1 MPRSLFALL
10 AAAAAGQAAEPAYP
24 TKPVRVIVPYPPG
37 GTTDPTARAFT
48 GWFADKFGTSFV
60 IDNRPG
66 AGSTLGHGIAAKAT
80 PDGYTLVLGTSG
92 GLVVSAAFG
101 SKLSYDS
108 VKDFTP
114 IGVGVY
120 VPFLI
125 VVHPSVPAK
134 NVKDLV
140 DLAKAQPGKINF
152 ASPGTGTPN
161 HLGMELLTSL
171 TGAKFTHVPYKGG
184 GAATVDLL
192 AGRVQAIFGGAA
204 PWQPHMAS
212 GKVRAIA
219 IGHPTRLPSL
229 PDIPAIAE
237 TYPGFNNTTL
247 VRFPRPGR
255 HARAR
260 GQQDQ
265 CRDEARRRRPGVRQA
280 SRVHRHGAD
289 LDHAE
294 GNGRDDPHRTRA
306 LEKSRRRRGHQ
317 ARINGLSVA
326 AAELPPR
333 PTDAVCTRW
342 HKG

>member
-1 MPRSLFALL
+1 MLRQLLCASALTL
-10 AAAAAGQAAEPAYP
+10 AATTPAALAAEPAYP
-24 TKPVRVIVPYPPG
+24 TKPVRIIVPYPPG
-37 GTTDPTARAFT
+37 GTTDPTARAFST
-48 GWFADKFGTSFV
+48 WFAEKLNTTFV

-66 AGSTLGHGIAAKAT
+66 AGSTLGHGLAAKAT

-101 SKLSYDS
+101 SKLAYDP

-134 NVKDLV
+134 NVRELV

-184 GAATVDLL
+184 GAATADLL

-204 PWQPHMAS
+204 PWQPHMAT
-212 GKVRAIA
+212 GKARAIA
-219 IGHPTRLPSL
+219 IGHPTRLKAL

-237 TYPGFNNTTL
+237 TYPGFNNTTWYGFL
-247 VRFPRPGR
+247 GPAGTPAHVVRKIN
-255 HARAR
+255 AEMKRAVE
-260 GQQDQ
+260 D
-265 CRDEARRRRPGVRQA
+265 PGVVKHLESIGMVPTSTTPQEM
-280 SRVHRHGAD
+280 
-289 LDHAE
+289 AE
-294 GNGRDDPHRTRA
+294 MIRSE
-306 LEKSRRRRGHQ
+306 L
-317 ARINGLSVA
+317 ARWRKVVA
-326 AAELPPR
+326 EAGIKPE
-333 PTDAVCTRW
+333 
-342 HKG
+342 

>member
-1 MPRSLFALL
+1 MFLRSHLKIAPLAFTLL
-10 AAAAAGQAAEPAYP
+10 AAAAAAQAAEPAYP

-108 VKDFTP
+108 VRDFTP

-229 PDIPAIAE
+229 PDIPAVAE
-237 TYPGFNNTTL
+237 TYPGFNNTTWYGFL
-247 VRFPRPGR
+247 GPAGTPAHVVNKINAEMKRAVADAAFVKHLESIGMVPTWTTPKEMGAMIRTEL
-255 HARAR
+255 ARWR
-260 GQQDQ
+260 K
-265 CRDEARRRRPGVRQA
+265 V
-280 SRVHRHGAD
+280 VAD
-289 LDHAE
+289 AGIKPD
-294 GNGRDDPHRTRA
+294 
-306 LEKSRRRRGHQ
+306 
-317 ARINGLSVA
+317 
-326 AAELPPR
+326 
-333 PTDAVCTRW
+333 
-342 HKG
+342 

>member
-1 MPRSLFALL
+1 MFSSCWKLAPFAIALFAS
-10 AAAAAGQAAEPAYP
+10 AAAAQAADPAYP
-24 TKPVRVIVPYPPG
+24 TKPVRIIVPYPPG

-48 GWFADKFGTSFV
+48 GWFAEKMGTTFV

-101 SKLSYDS
+101 SKLAYDS

-134 NVKDLV
+134 NVRELV
-140 DLAKAQPGKINF
+140 ELAKAQPGKINF

-161 HLGMELLTSL
+161 HLGVELLTSL

-184 GAATVDLL
+184 GPATVDLL

-204 PWQPHMAS
+204 PWQPHMTS
-212 GKVRAIA
+212 GRARAIA
-219 IGHPTRLPSL
+219 IGHHERLKTL
-229 PDIPAIAE
+229 PDVPAIAE
-237 TYPGFNNTTL
+237 TYPGFNNTTWYGFL
-247 VRFPRPGR
+247 GPAGMPAHAVRKINAEMKRAVEDPGIVKHLESIGMVPTWTTPQQMGEMIR
-255 HARAR
+255 TELARWR
-260 GQQDQ
+260 KVVS
-265 CRDEARRRRPGVRQA
+265 EAGIKP
-280 SRVHRHGAD
+280 
-289 LDHAE
+289 E
-294 GNGRDDPHRTRA
+294 
-306 LEKSRRRRGHQ
+306 
-317 ARINGLSVA
+317 
-326 AAELPPR
+326 
-333 PTDAVCTRW
+333 
-342 HKG
+342 

>member
-1 MPRSLFALL
+1 MFIRSYLRIVPLAFALL
-10 AAAAAGQAAEPAYP
+10 AAAATAQAAEPAYP

-48 GWFADKFGTSFV
+48 GWFADKFGSSFV

-101 SKLSYDS
+101 SKLAYDS

-125 VVHPSVPAK
+125 VVHPSVAAK
-134 NVKDLV
+134 NVKELV

-219 IGHPTRLPSL
+219 IGHPTRLPAL

-237 TYPGFNNTTL
+237 TYPGFNNTTWYGFL
-247 VRFPRPGR
+247 GPAGTPTHVVNKINAEMKRAVADAAFVKHLEGIGMVPTWTTPKEMGEMIRTEL
-255 HARAR
+255 ARWRKVVA
-260 GQQDQ
+260 
-265 CRDEARRRRPGVRQA
+265 EAGIKP
-280 SRVHRHGAD
+280 
-289 LDHAE
+289 E
-294 GNGRDDPHRTRA
+294 
-306 LEKSRRRRGHQ
+306 
-317 ARINGLSVA
+317 
-326 AAELPPR
+326 
-333 PTDAVCTRW
+333 
-342 HKG
+342 

>member
-1 MPRSLFALL
+1 MLVRSCCKLAPFAFALL
-10 AAAAAGQAAEPAYP
+10 AAAAAAQAAEPAYP

-48 GWFADKFGTSFV
+48 GWFAEKFGTTFV

-66 AGSTLGHGIAAKAT
+66 AGSTLGHALGAKAT
-80 PDGYTLVLGTSG
+80 PDGYTLLLGTSG

-101 SKLSYDS
+101 SKLAYDS
-108 VKDFTP
+108 IKDFTP

-134 NVKDLV
+134 NVKELV

-204 PWQPHMAS
+204 PWQPHMAT

-219 IGHPTRLPSL
+219 IGHPQRLPQL

-237 TYPGFNNTTL
+237 TYPGFNNTTWYGFL
-247 VRFPRPGR
+247 GPVGTPA
-255 HARAR
+255 HAVKKINAAMKSAVE
-260 GQQDQ
+260 D
-265 CRDEARRRRPGVRQA
+265 PGVVKHLESIGMVPTWTTPQQMGEMIRSELA
-280 SRVHRHGAD
+280 RWKKVV
-289 LDHAE
+289 AE
-294 GNGRDDPHRTRA
+294 AGIKP
-306 LEKSRRRRGHQ
+306 E
-317 ARINGLSVA
+317 
-326 AAELPPR
+326 
-333 PTDAVCTRW
+333 
-342 HKG
+342 

>member
-1 MPRSLFALL
+1 MLPMLIGVVALTAVTVAPVL
-10 AAAAAGQAAEPAYP
+10 AAEPKYP
-24 TKPVRVIVPYPPG
+24 TKPVRIIVPYPPG
-37 GTTDPTARAFT
+37 GTTDPTARAFSN
-48 GWFADKFGTSFV
+48 WFAEKMGTTFV

-66 AGSTLGHGIAAKAT
+66 AGSTLGHGLAAKAT

-101 SKLSYDS
+101 SKLAYDP

-125 VVHPSVPAK
+125 VVHPSVP
-134 NVKDLV
+134 VKSVRELV
-140 DLAKAQPGKINF
+140 ELARAQPGKINF

-184 GAATVDLL
+184 GAATADLL

-212 GKVRAIA
+212 GKARAIA
-219 IGHPTRLPSL
+219 IGHPVRLKAL

-237 TYPGFNNTTL
+237 TYPGFNNTTWYGFL
-247 VRFPRPGR
+247 GPAGTPAHVVRRIN
-255 HARAR
+255 AEMKRAVE
-260 GQQDQ
+260 D
-265 CRDEARRRRPGVRQA
+265 PGV
-280 SRVHRHGAD
+280 VRHLEGIGMVPTSTTPQEM
-289 LDHAE
+289 AE
-294 GNGRDDPHRTRA
+294 MIRSE
-306 LEKSRRRRGHQ
+306 L
-317 ARINGLSVA
+317 ARWKKVVA
-326 AAELPPR
+326 EAGIKPES
-333 PTDAVCTRW
+333 
-342 HKG
+342 

>member
-1 MPRSLFALL
+1 MPSPHRVAAFIVALIL
-10 AAAAAGQAAEPAYP
+10 CAALPAQAAEPAYP

-48 GWFADKFGTSFV
+48 GWFSEKMAANFV

-66 AGSTLGHGIAAKAT
+66 AGSTLGHGIGAKAT
-80 PDGYTLVLGTSG
+80 PDGYTLLLGTSG

-101 SKLSYDS
+101 SKLSYDP

-134 NVKDLV
+134 NVRELV

-161 HLGMELLTSL
+161 HLGVELLTSL

-204 PWQPHMAS
+204 PWQPHMTT

-219 IGHPTRLPSL
+219 IGHPQRLPQL

-237 TYPGFNNTTL
+237 TYPGFNNTTWYGFL
-247 VRFPRPGR
+247 GPKGTPTYVVNKINAEMKRAVADPALIKHLEGIGMVPTWTSPKEMGEMIRTEL
-255 HARAR
+255 ARW
-260 GQQDQ
+260 QKVVS
-265 CRDEARRRRPGVRQA
+265 EAGIKP
-280 SRVHRHGAD
+280 
-289 LDHAE
+289 E
-294 GNGRDDPHRTRA
+294 
-306 LEKSRRRRGHQ
+306 
-317 ARINGLSVA
+317 
-326 AAELPPR
+326 
-333 PTDAVCTRW
+333 
-342 HKG
+342 

>member
-1 MPRSLFALL
+1 MLRFSPRFWLGL
-10 AAAAAGQAAEPAYP
+10 AALVLPAAAHAAEPAYP
-24 TKPVRVIVPYPPG
+24 TKPVRIIVPYPPG
-37 GTTDPTARAFT
+37 GTTDPTARAFSN
-48 GWFADKFGTSFV
+48 WFAEKMNTTFV

-66 AGSTLGHGIAAKAT
+66 AGSTLGHGLAARAT

-101 SKLSYDS
+101 SKLAYDP

-125 VVHPSVPAK
+125 VVHPSVPAR
-134 NVKDLV
+134 NVRELV

-192 AGRVQAIFGGAA
+192 SGRVQAIFGGAA
-204 PWQPHMAS
+204 PWQPHMAT
-212 GKVRAIA
+212 GKARAIA
-219 IGHPTRLPSL
+219 IGHPTRLKAL

-237 TYPGFNNTTL
+237 TYPGFNNTTWYGFL
-247 VRFPRPGR
+247 GPAGTPAHVVRRIN
-255 HARAR
+255 AEMKRAVE
-260 GQQDQ
+260 D
-265 CRDEARRRRPGVRQA
+265 PGVVKHLESIGMVPTSTTPQEM
-280 SRVHRHGAD
+280 
-289 LDHAE
+289 AE
-294 GNGRDDPHRTRA
+294 MIRSE
-306 LEKSRRRRGHQ
+306 L
-317 ARINGLSVA
+317 ARWRKVVA
-326 AAELPPR
+326 EAGIKP
-333 PTDAVCTRW
+333 D
-342 HKG
+342 

>member
-1 MPRSLFALL
+1 MNATRWTCLPLAGALL
-10 AAAAAGQAAEPAYP
+10 IFPAAQAATTDWPLR
-24 TKPVRVIVPYPPG
+24 PVRLIVPYPPG
-37 GTTDPTARAFT
+37 GTTDPTARAFA
-48 GWFADKFGTSFV
+48 GWFGEKFNATIV

-66 AGSTLGHGIAAKAT
+66 AGSTLGHGLAAKAT

-101 SKLSYDS
+101 SKLAYDS

-134 NVKDLV
+134 SVKELV

-161 HLGMELLTSL
+161 HLGMELLTAL

-184 GAATVDLL
+184 GAATADLL

-204 PWQPHMAS
+204 PWQPHMTA
-212 GKVRAIA
+212 GRARAIA
-219 IGHPTRLPSL
+219 IGHPERLKTL

-237 TYPGFNNTTL
+237 TYPGFNNTTWYGFL
-247 VRFPRPGR
+247 GPAGTPAHVVKKVN
-255 HARAR
+255 AEMKRAVE
-260 GQQDQ
+260 D
-265 CRDEARRRRPGVRQA
+265 PGVAKHLESIGMVPTWTTPQDMGKMIRTELA
-280 SRVHRHGAD
+280 RWKKVVAD
-289 LDHAE
+289 AGIKPD
-294 GNGRDDPHRTRA
+294 
-306 LEKSRRRRGHQ
+306 
-317 ARINGLSVA
+317 
-326 AAELPPR
+326 
-333 PTDAVCTRW
+333 
-342 HKG
+342 

>member
-1 MPRSLFALL
+1 MEENVMSTRSLWKVIPFLVMLSAM
-10 AAAAAGQAAEPAYP
+10 AAAHAAEPAYP
-24 TKPVRVIVPYPPG
+24 TKPVRIIVPYPPG
-37 GTTDPTARAFT
+37 GTTDPTARAFST
-48 GWFADKFGTSFV
+48 WFADKLGTSFV

-66 AGSTLGHGIAAKAT
+66 AGSTLGHGLAAKAT

-101 SKLSYDS
+101 SKLSYDP

-114 IGVGVY
+114 IGIGVY

-134 NVKDLV
+134 NVKELV
-140 DLAKAQPGKINF
+140 ELAKAQPGKINF

-161 HLGMELLTSL
+161 HLGVELLTSL

-204 PWQPHMAS
+204 PWQPYMTT

-219 IGHPTRLPSL
+219 IGHPTRLASL

-237 TYPGFNNTTL
+237 TYPGFNNTTWYGFL
-247 VRFPRPGR
+247 GPAGTPAHV
-255 HARAR
+255 
-260 GQQDQ
+260 
-265 CRDEARRRRPGVRQA
+265 V
-280 SRVHRHGAD
+280 
-289 LDHAE
+289 
-294 GNGRDDPHRTRA
+294 
-306 LEKSRRRRGHQ
+306 KK
-317 ARINGLSVA
+317 INGEMKRAVEDPAFIKHLESIGMVPTSTTPKEMA
-326 AAELPPR
+326 DMIRTEL
-333 PTDAVCTRW
+333 ARW
-342 HKG
+342 KKVVTEAGIKPD

>member
-1 MPRSLFALL
+1 MSVHSCLNIVALAL
-10 AAAAAGQAAEPAYP
+10 AMFAAGSQAAEPAYP

-48 GWFADKFGTSFV
+48 GWFTEKMGANFV

-66 AGSTLGHGIAAKAT
+66 AGSTLGHGLGAKAT
-80 PDGYTLVLGTSG
+80 PDGYTLLLGTSG

-101 SKLSYDS
+101 SKLAYDP

-134 NVKDLV
+134 NVRELV
-140 DLAKAQPGKINF
+140 ELAKAQPGKINF

-161 HLGMELLTSL
+161 HLGVELLTSL

-204 PWQPHMAS
+204 PWQPHMS
-212 GKVRAIA
+212 TGKVRAIA
-219 IGHPTRLPSL
+219 IGHPQRLPQL

-237 TYPGFNNTTL
+237 TYPGFNNTT
-247 VRFPRPGR
+247 
-255 HARAR
+255 
-260 GQQDQ
+260 
-265 CRDEARRRRPGVRQA
+265 
-280 SRVHRHGAD
+280 
-289 LDHAE
+289 
-294 GNGRDDPHRTRA
+294 
-306 LEKSRRRRGHQ
+306 
-317 ARINGLSVA
+317 
-326 AAELPPR
+326 
-333 PTDAVCTRW
+333 
-342 HKG
+342 